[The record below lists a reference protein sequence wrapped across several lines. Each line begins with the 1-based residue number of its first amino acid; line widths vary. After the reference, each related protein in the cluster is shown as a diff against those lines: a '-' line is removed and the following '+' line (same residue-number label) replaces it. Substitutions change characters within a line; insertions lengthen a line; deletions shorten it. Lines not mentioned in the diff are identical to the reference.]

1 MSEEKQEF
9 VIKKANFDNQK
20 QELSKIKNELLRSK
34 DLKLD
39 EVKTDYFFKIFSHKV
54 TGEELNHITGQI
66 QEIFIGQNNTINNII
81 NEFDTIYKTFEALDS
96 EYLKY
101 ILASVAG
108 VKKANDTA
116 VESLEKV
123 KNQQMQLTKDQSD
136 IKKLVAQQ
144 VKVVKMLKEFQVRI
158 DNIKHIS
165 DIDWIFSKL
174 TEVKEA
180 TSNLNKRYE
189 SLEDIVVDNNEQ
201 FEKDIKQQKRAIQ
214 KLENILD
221 QFDSK
226 TRRELQK
233 LNDKLVFQEKKTS
246 QLEKSLKI
254 NTNNL
259 NKNITDIEQRLVSD
273 LRKEQSTRKKVLG
286 LVDNKIKANQKY
298 VINALEE
305 QDEKVIELGKSLK
318 AEFEENKTITRKN
331 ITKIEEDFIKND
343 NIYSKNFENQK
354 QEIDELRINNQNL
367 EKQLKDTRLFMYIS
381 VGIMCILLVLLISG
395 VL

>member
-39 EVKTDYFFKIFSHKV
+39 EVKTDSFFKIFSHKV

-201 FEKDIKQQKRAIQ
+201 FEKDIKQQKRTIQ
-214 KLENILD
+214 KLENMLD

-298 VINALEE
+298 VINALKE

-331 ITKIEEDFIKND
+331 ITKIEEDLIKND